1 MGNGGGACG
10 RKTEVREYEE
20 RRKKGWDD
28 STEDQ
33 EVTVYQTNQHS
44 LISFLIEIVFLLP
57 YSIPRPSVMGGDG
70 GVSH

>member
-1 MGNGGGACG
+1 M
-10 RKTEVREYEE
+10 
-20 RRKKGWDD
+20 
-28 STEDQ
+28 
-33 EVTVYQTNQHS
+33 TVYQTNQHS